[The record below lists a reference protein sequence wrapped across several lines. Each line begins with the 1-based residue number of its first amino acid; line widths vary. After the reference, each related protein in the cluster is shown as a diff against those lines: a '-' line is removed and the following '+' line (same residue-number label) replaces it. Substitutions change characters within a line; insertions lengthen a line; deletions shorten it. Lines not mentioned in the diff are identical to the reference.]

1 MRAVPFVNWIGCGF
15 PAWLSSVVLVAAFSG
30 WKSWPQTPQV
40 IGPGVYCLARIQND
54 RGGWQRSDPSS
65 VWAGCAK

>member
-40 IGPGVYCLARIQND
+40 IGPGLYCLARIQND
-54 RGGWQRSDPSS
+54 RGG
-65 VWAGCAK
+65 